1 MVKNLFLYILLIV
14 GLMSCNLDSKLS
26 DNKEQKN
33 NNGAKREVLDSVQK
47 DFTKNLEGEQEYKNL
62 AIPVKPTMN
71 SGSFDNESGIS
82 NIPIKQNQKKEIKE
96 EDLIPVTDEEKRAYK
111 IIKNIEENILESS
124 GFSELIRDVCI
135 LKNEYALIR
144 GNFYDVLRDIQN
156 KYISMKEDYEKNK
169 DKIRI
174 LTQLLNKASMGHELD
189 RLINDID
196 IAEQKIKSAATF
208 FKTAQESLK
217 ESIIQR
223 LKNKN
228 KGSYSLQL
236 SRQAII
242 KAENALNHLET
253 HVYKKVDSIVKKK
266 EITEFI
272 EHAKTILAN
281 LNA

>member
-1 MVKNLFLYILLIV
+1 
-14 GLMSCNLDSKLS
+14 MSCNLDSKLS
-26 DNKEQKN
+26 DNKGQKN
-33 NNGAKREVLDSVQK
+33 NNGAKREVLESVQK

-62 AIPVKPTMN
+62 AIPVKPVVVN
-71 SGSFDNESGIS
+71 SGSFYNEAGIS
-82 NIPIKQNQKKEIKE
+82 NIPIKQDQKKEIKK
-96 EDLIPVTDEEKRAYK
+96 EDLIPVTDEEKRAYA

-124 GFSELIRDVCI
+124 GFSELIKNVCI

-144 GNFYDVLRDIQN
+144 GNFYDVLHDIQN
-156 KYISMKEDYEKNK
+156 KHISMKEDYKKNK

-174 LTQLLNKASMGHELD
+174 LTQLLNKSIVGHELD

-196 IAEQKIKSAATF
+196 IAEQEIKSAATF
-208 FKTAQESLK
+208 FKAAQESLK
-217 ESIIQR
+217 DSIIQR

-236 SRQAII
+236 SRQALM
-242 KAENALNHLET
+242 KAENALNHLES
-253 HVYKKVDSIVKKK
+253 HAYKKVDSIVKKE

-272 EHAKTILAN
+272 EHAKTVLAN